1 MATPHIILSRGV
13 KIGTNTQLKAL
24 GLELSGVGDL
34 PEVSVGI
41 PIAVVGPL
49 ITILLHGAAALALG
63 HQGSLTEAMA
73 GPRVLVR
80 PRLAVGMH
88 PSEPLVALTVDAGGV
103 YVPLAISADQA
114 HEAGEQLIRSADQID
129 GRGSALH

>member
-1 MATPHIILSRGV
+1 MAAPHMILSRGV

-34 PEVSVGI
+34 PEVGVGI

-63 HQGSLTEAMA
+63 HQGNLTDAMA
-73 GPRVLVR
+73 GPQVPVR
-80 PRLAVGMH
+80 PRLAIGMH
-88 PSEPLVALTVDAGGV
+88 ATEPLVALTVAVGGV
-103 YVPLAISADQA
+103 SVPLAISADQA
-114 HEAGEQLIRSADQID
+114 REAGEQL
-129 GRGSALH
+129 